1 VTAPTSES
9 YRENRRWRRRGKR
22 KTMRIAAAA
31 AAHTF
36 SCLCFPFLQ
45 MKNGEI
51 MDEPKI
57 IKNDSL
63 ISSFS
68 SSAGQ
73 NEKHMEKNSD
83 GVGGRRAEIV
93 SRYFV
98 LGFFLS
104 RCWQKALRIAD
115 IFYYSRE
122 KLFVQQMT
130 RPSSLCRLL
139 FLILIAIFYFSIFL
153 VVTSFRILCVCV
165 CVDFELVCSWL
176 RLNKLPPPPK
186 AARGIYKFL

>member
-22 KTMRIAAAA
+22 KTMRIAAE

-98 LGFFLS
+98 LGFFFITVLAESASYRRYFLLLTGKAVCTTDDAAIISLS
-104 RCWQKALRIAD
+104 PSVSNINSHFLFFHFSCRH
-115 IFYYSRE
+115 IFSN
-122 KLFVQQMT
+122 L
-130 RPSSLCRLL
+130 
-139 FLILIAIFYFSIFL
+139 
-153 VVTSFRILCVCV
+153 VCV
-165 CVDFELVCSWL
+165 CVWI
-176 RLNKLPPPPK
+176 LNWF
-186 AARGIYKFL
+186 AAG